1 VSYETYG
8 PFLPVIMLLTFI
20 GLFIWVLYPGNKK
33 RFDDAANLPFEDEEM
48 DKRTRES
55 DQVSNKGVE
64 R

>member
-1 VSYETYG
+1 
-8 PFLPVIMLLTFI
+8 MLLTFI